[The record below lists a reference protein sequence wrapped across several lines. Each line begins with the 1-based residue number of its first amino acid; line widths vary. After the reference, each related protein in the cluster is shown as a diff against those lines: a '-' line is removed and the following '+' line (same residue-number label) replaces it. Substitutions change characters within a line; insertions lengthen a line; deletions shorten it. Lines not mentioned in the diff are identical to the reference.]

1 MNNNPGV
8 FTEDMPLKKLFLFI
22 FLLTICFQKNILR
35 HDYLLADEV
44 ISHKKKSKSVKCFS
58 KPNVSGAV
66 FLTLPKRAHTR
77 ILKSGAFFF
86 LILHFLIFS
95 MGYHLISYISTGVT
109 PQ

>member
-44 ISHKKKSKSVKCFS
+44 ISHK
-58 KPNVSGAV
+58 
-66 FLTLPKRAHTR
+66 
-77 ILKSGAFFF
+77 
-86 LILHFLIFS
+86 
-95 MGYHLISYISTGVT
+95 
-109 PQ
+109 

>member
-44 ISHKKKSKSVKCFS
+44 ISHKKIKQCQMFLKNERFRCIT
-58 KPNVSGAV
+58 V
-66 FLTLPKRAHTR
+66 FLTLKRGLVR
-77 ILKSGAFFF
+77 KLKSRGCF
-86 LILHFLIFS
+86 
-95 MGYHLISYISTGVT
+95 
-109 PQ
+109 